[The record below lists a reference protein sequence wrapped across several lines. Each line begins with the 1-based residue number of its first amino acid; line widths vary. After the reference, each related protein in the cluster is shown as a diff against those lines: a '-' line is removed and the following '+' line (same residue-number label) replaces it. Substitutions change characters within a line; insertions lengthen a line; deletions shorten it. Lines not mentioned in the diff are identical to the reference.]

1 MKIKIYIWKMEDK
14 SQFHFKKATGWNSQ
28 KHKGVQTREGQ
39 RRDVMNIVVLQNPSG
54 QNKEKL
60 IKNTEASQNEVLC
73 H

>member
-1 MKIKIYIWKMEDK
+1 MEEVT
-14 SQFHFKKATGWNSQ
+14 KKATGWNSQ

-39 RRDVMNIVVLQNPSG
+39 RRDVNIVVLQNPSG

-60 IKNTEASQNEVLC
+60 IKTQASQNEVLC